1 MTYNEKV
8 SYLSSYRRLVQECN
22 ELQDEIIRLGHKKE
36 RMGTSFPKM
45 PENTSMDKKSA
56 LEELTIAIDELETRL
71 KTRSAVYGDLL
82 DSIEEAINQVP
93 EPKDQ
98 QLLRLRYIYGYT
110 FQRIADK
117 MYYTDK
123 QYASK
128 VHKRILNKYDFN

>member
-1 MTYNEKV
+1 MTYKEKV
-8 SYLSSYRRLVQECN
+8 SYLSSYRRLVQECKS
-22 ELQDEIIRLGHKKE
+22 LQDEIIRLEHQKE

-45 PENTSMDKKSA
+45 PESSSVDNKSA
-56 LEELTIAIDELETRL
+56 LEELTAAIDELETRL
-71 KTRSAVYGDLL
+71 KTRSAVYGNIL
-82 DSIEEAINQVP
+82 DSVEEAINQVID
-93 EPKDQ
+93 PKDQ

-128 VHKRILNKYDFN
+128 VHKRILNKYDFT

>member
-1 MTYNEKV
+1 MTYKEKV
-8 SYLSSYRRLVQECN
+8 SYLSSYRRLVQECS

-93 EPKDQ
+93 DPKDQ

-117 MYYTDK
+117 MYYTDRS
-123 QYASK
+123 YVSRL
-128 VHKRILNKYDFN
+128 HNRILNKYDFS

>member
-1 MTYNEKV
+1 MTYEEKV
-8 SYLSSYRRLVQECN
+8 DYLSSYRRLIQECN

-45 PENTSMDKKSA
+45 LESSSIDKKSA
-56 LEELTIAIDELETRL
+56 LEELTIVVDELETRL
-71 KTRSAVYGDLL
+71 RTRSSVYGQVL
-82 DSIEEAINQVP
+82 DSIEEAINRVKN
-93 EPKDQ
+93 PKEQ

-110 FQRIADK
+110 FQKIADK

>member
-1 MTYNEKV
+1 MTYEEKV
-8 SYLSSYRRLVQECN
+8 DYLSSYRRLIQECN

-45 PENTSMDKKSA
+45 PESASMDKKSA

-71 KTRSAVYGDLL
+71 RTRSSVYGRVL
-82 DSIEEAINQVP
+82 DSIEEAINQVKN
-93 EPKDQ
+93 PKEQ

-110 FQRIADK
+110 FQKIADK